1 MKSQKDAVYSTVKSV
16 LAEHGVNHEDYT
28 QVDMSKEMKSQ
39 CISIL
44 VTGFEQGEIEL
55 KSPQENL
62 KSYVNGLLNNWL
74 RKDKRFNGGVVY
86 KAKNPGSRTGQ
97 QDPMVKNLRILLS
110 TLPEGS
116 EAHKATA
123 QRIEQRIAELKVE
136 KAKDQIKEVDFS
148 VIPADIKALLD
159 Q

>member
-16 LAEHGVNHEDYT
+16 LAENGVHHEDYT
-28 QVDMSKEMKSQ
+28 QLDMSKEMKSQ

-74 RKDKRFNGGVVY
+74 RKDKRFNGNVVY

-123 QRIEQRIAELKVE
+123 QRIEQRVAELKAE
-136 KAKDQIKEVDFS
+136 KAREQIKEIDFS
-148 VIPADIKALLD
+148 AIPADIKALLD

>member
-1 MKSQKDAVYSTVKSV
+1 MKSQKEAVYSTVKSV
-16 LAEHGVNHEDYT
+16 LAENGVEHEDFT
-28 QVDMSKEMKSQ
+28 KLDMTKEMKQQ

-44 VTGFEQGEIEL
+44 VHGFEQGEIEL
-55 KSPQENL
+55 KSQQENL

-74 RKDKRFNGGVVY
+74 RKDKRFNGNIKY

-116 EAHKATA
+116 EAYEATKA
-123 QRIEQRIAELKVE
+123 RIETRVAEIKAE
-136 KAKDQIKEVDFS
+136 KAREQVKEIDFTA
-148 VIPADIKALLD
+148 IPEDIKALLD
-159 Q
+159 A

>member
-1 MKSQKDAVYSTVKSV
+1 MKSQKEAVYTTVKSV
-16 LAEHGVNHEDYT
+16 LAEHGVNHEDGERLELSKPLKD
-28 QVDMSKEMKSQ
+28 QV
-39 CISIL
+39 ISIL
-44 VTGFEQGEIEL
+44 VTGFNNGEIEL
-55 KSPQENL
+55 KSKQDNI

-116 EAHKATA
+116 EAYEACKA
-123 QRIEQRIAELKVE
+123 RMEQRIAEVKAE
-136 KAKDQIKEVDFS
+136 KARAQVKEIDFS
-148 VIPADIKALLD
+148 CIPDDIKALLES
-159 Q
+159 

>member
-1 MKSQKDAVYSTVKSV
+1 MMSQKEAVYTTVKSV
-16 LAEHGVNHEDYT
+16 LAEDGERLELSKPLKD
-28 QVDMSKEMKSQ
+28 QV
-39 CISIL
+39 ISIL
-44 VTGFEQGEIEL
+44 VTGFNNGEIEL
-55 KSPQENL
+55 KSKQDNI

-116 EAHKATA
+116 EAYEACKA
-123 QRIEQRIAELKVE
+123 RMEQRIAEVKAE
-136 KAKDQIKEVDFS
+136 KARTQVKEIDFS
-148 VIPADIKALLD
+148 CIPDDIKALLES
-159 Q
+159 

>member
-1 MKSQKDAVYSTVKSV
+1 MKNQKEAVYSTVKSV
-16 LAEHGVNHEDYT
+16 LAENGIEHEDFT
-28 QVDMSKEMKSQ
+28 KVEMSKELKSQ

-55 KSPQENL
+55 KSKQENL

-74 RKDKRFNGGVVY
+74 RKDKRFNGNVKY

-110 TLPEGS
+110 TLPEGTP
-116 EAHKATA
+116 AYQATKE
-123 QRIEQRIAELKVE
+123 RIETRVAELKAERARAQV
-136 KAKDQIKEVDFS
+136 KEIDFS
-148 VIPADIKALLD
+148 AIPADIKALLES
-159 Q
+159 